1 MHEAWS
7 WGSSSFIILSFFHF
21 LFANVCVSQC
31 LSLFTHFKRG
41 FVEKEVMCSV
51 LVRFSSCWFL
61 IHILVVWKWLCDNP
75 NGKKYHNHIIYN
87 NMTAAVLVLCWCF
100 VWWSKVSFL
109 LPYFSFVMALMPMII
124 MGNRNQRQQ
133 RHLRVQ
139 EGTWNHIAVIRSPW

>member
-1 MHEAWS
+1 MIVRELKLHY
-7 WGSSSFIILSFFHF
+7 SFFFPLSFCKCMCISMFVF
-21 LFANVCVSQC
+21 VYSFQ
-31 LSLFTHFKRG
+31 KG

-87 NMTAAVLVLCWCF
+87 NMTAAVLVLCWCI

-124 MGNRNQRQQ
+124 MGNRNQQQ